1 MLLIMSVLYRYLTM
15 LTSFHLLLYM
25 FHYLLLRNYLYY
37 MFHYFTLL
45 FLAYYKLYNY
55 LSLHSYNPN
64 FMPHLYIID
73 NMFMLH
79 LSSYSIMHFML
90 MMLDLPQLSLSSNL
104 PLLAS
109 SFTNSMLLL
118 ILNLYI
124 STSLSDSPISMYLY
138 YSMSLLVLMYPYI
151 PLLLTLPA
159 LTLLSLDSLCNLL
172 VHFHYSLPSH
182 SMHIHSLLYMS
193 HLSSLMNYIYNF
205 ILILHLLLH
214 FMLLML
220 MLSYS
225 LQTMHYNSH
234 YSLCLLVLYYSLL
247 SLSHL
252 ALLPFI
258 I

>member
-1 MLLIMSVLYRYLTM
+1 M
-15 LTSFHLLLYM
+15 LTSFHSLLYM
-25 FHYLLLRNYLYY
+25 FHYLLYRNSLCY
-37 MFHYFTLL
+37 MFHYFNLSSHT
-45 FLAYYKLYNY
+45 YYKLYNY

-79 LSSYSIMHFML
+79 LSSCSIMRFML
-90 MMLDLPQLSLSSNL
+90 MMLDLLPYSLSSNL

-124 STSLSDSPISMYLY
+124 SMSLSDSLISMYLY
-138 YSMSLLVLMYPYI
+138 YSMSLLDSYYPFHMLLALYLMLVL
-151 PLLLTLPA
+151 LSS
-159 LTLLSLDSLCNLL
+159 LLSLHLL
-172 VHFHYSLPSH
+172 DYFHYSLPSH
-182 SMHIHSLLYMS
+182 SMHIHSLFSLLHLYLLAVHIYMS
-193 HLSSLMNYIYNF
+193 SHPLYLFIHYLLLLF
-205 ILILHLLLH
+205 ILMYSIL
-214 FMLLML
+214 MLLNF
-220 MLSYS
+220 

-234 YSLCLLVLYYSLL
+234 YSLCLLVPLCLLL